1 MDPSLVDW
9 RSSLIVVAA
18 ALFCGAALVYWLR
31 RAPARAFAPER
42 PLDVRDLIARR
53 DALLGQLRE
62 LLDAAGKRTKEQLAQ
77 ERFALEVE
85 AARVLRA
92 LDRAEAAAPAT
103 PAPQEAAAPEGEPRP
118 PGLFAR
124 NPALRG
130 FAWGMGSMV
139 ALALLVYFAQQGASP
154 REEGGTVTGNTPR
167 DAAPGEARSPDAEEA
182 ALRSAIAKNPD
193 DLDAR
198 VALARVHLRRQDMM
212 GVWDETKYVL
222 ARSPDHPEALSY
234 QSLVRLAMGQP
245 QVAEEMLKRVL
256 AAHPGHFEAHVHLAL
271 VYARMGRLR
280 DAEAL
285 LADASRRFP
294 AQAGTLAQVLTELR
308 AEPPLPDQPAEG
320 DPHAGVGPPG
330 VDAPSPAPQAAAPPA
345 QGAQSVAGSIDL
357 DPSLRGQVGSGGVL
371 FVMLREAG
379 FGAGPPAAVKRIP
392 VSSFPV
398 SFEIGAAD
406 SMSGEAI
413 PREVL
418 IEARLDADGDP
429 VTRPPT
435 DPKARLD
442 DVKVGRRDLRLVL
455 ARP

>member
-1 MDPSLVDW
+1 M
-9 RSSLIVVAA
+9 
-18 ALFCGAALVYWLR
+18 
-31 RAPARAFAPER
+31 
-42 PLDVRDLIARR
+42 ARR
-53 DALLGQLRE
+53 DALLGQLRD

-85 AARVLRA
+85 AAGVLRA
-92 LDRAEAAAPAT
+92 LDRAEAAAPPP
-103 PAPQEAAAPEGEPRP
+103 PAPPEAATPEGEPRP

-139 ALALLVYFAQQGASP
+139 ALALLIYFAQQGAGP

-167 DAAPGEARSPDAEEA
+167 EAAPGEARSPDAEEA

-256 AAHPGHFEAHVHLAL
+256 AAHPDYFEAHVHLAL
-271 VYARMGRLR
+271 VYARLGRMK

-285 LADASRRFP
+285 VADASRRFP
-294 AQAGTLAQVLTELR
+294 SQAGTLEQVLTELR
-308 AEPPLPDQPAEG
+308 AEPPLPEQAAEG
-320 DPHAGVGPPG
+320 DPHAGVARPG
-330 VDAPSPAPQAAAPPA
+330 EGAASSSPSAAPAPPA
-345 QGAQSVAGSIDL
+345 GGASQSVAGTIDL
-357 DPSLRGQVGSGGVL
+357 DPALRGQVASGGVL

-379 FGAGPPAAVKRIP
+379 FGAGPPAAVKRIA

-398 SFEIGAAD
+398 SFDIGAAD

-413 PREVL
+413 PAEVL

-442 DVKVGRRDLRLVL
+442 DVKLGRRDLRLVL